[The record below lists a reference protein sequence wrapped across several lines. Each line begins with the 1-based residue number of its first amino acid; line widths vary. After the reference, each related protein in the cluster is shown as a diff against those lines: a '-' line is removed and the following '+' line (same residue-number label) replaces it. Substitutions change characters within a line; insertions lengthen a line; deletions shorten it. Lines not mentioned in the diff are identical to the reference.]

1 MQSKFINKFSDEKN
15 YKLDSIY
22 IAFRRAKNLSI
33 THNDSSTIAITRSTI
48 DHTEK
53 ETIILLD
60 PRFHSPFP
68 SYFETCDKTKPN
80 QGLTAN

>member
-1 MQSKFINKFSDEKN
+1 MQAKFINKFSDQKN

-53 ETIILLD
+53 ETILLD
-60 PRFHSPFP
+60 PRFP

>member
-1 MQSKFINKFSDEKN
+1 MQAKFINKFSDQKN

-60 PRFHSPFP
+60 PRFHSPSHPP
-68 SYFETCDKTKPN
+68 SKPAIKRNPTKD
-80 QGLTAN
+80 

>member
-1 MQSKFINKFSDEKN
+1 MQAKFINKFSDQRSN
-15 YKLDSIY
+15 FHSQLNIY
-22 IAFRRAKNLSI
+22 HCFADERIFQLQRF
-33 THNDSSTIAITRSTI
+33 ITRSTI

-60 PRFHSPFP
+60 PRFHSHPT
-68 SYFETCDKTKPN
+68 YDKTKPS